1 MPSGSGGSSAAAAD
15 KPSVSSNIKLSLPEF
30 DGDNWDEFKL
40 AFTSA
45 IGMNGWKGHLADD
58 HAQQPDDAKIQKQ
71 IYWLLGSC
79 CKKYA
84 VTVVSA
90 VPTGEGYNAYK
101 ALVDEYGRERVM
113 QVSGLIKE
121 YVGGTQGSLQYKKYV
136 TKMKN
141 ILAQIK
147 TATGNNKEKAWD
159 LLEVVCLASGLN
171 DQILSS
177 QLSATMAVNEEA
189 GKDFTFSQ
197 ATKIIQA
204 YYDPHSTAEKTDEQ
218 QNLALGLQHGG
229 ARPRQSGE
237 CFN

>member
-1 MPSGSGGSSAAAAD
+1 MPPGSSGQAAAAAD
-15 KPSVSSNIKLSLPEF
+15 KTNVSSNIKLSLPEF

-45 IGMNGWKGHLADD
+45 IGMNGWEDHLADD
-58 HAQQPDDAKIQKQ
+58 HADQADDAKIQKQ

-84 VTVVSA
+84 ATVVSA

-121 YVGGTQGSLQYKKYV
+121 YVGGAQGALQYKRYV

-147 TATGNNKEKAWD
+147 TATGNSKEKAWD
-159 LLEVVCLASGLN
+159 ILEVVCLASGLN
-171 DQILSS
+171 DQIFPVSFLPPW
-177 QLSATMAVNEEA
+177 Q
-189 GKDFTFSQ
+189 
-197 ATKIIQA
+197 
-204 YYDPHSTAEKTDEQ
+204 
-218 QNLALGLQHGG
+218 
-229 ARPRQSGE
+229 
-237 CFN
+237 